1 MQFRRFI
8 VCLLACLAS
17 SGCQVMGTNPYSGQP
32 GFAEAG
38 PAPENTVCKN
48 LLAEPVPPDATRLQ
62 ADALRLLSWNIKKGS
77 LQDSMQDL
85 RRMSMDM
92 DLVLI
97 QEAAA
102 SMESEMQRPGF
113 WSFAPGFHS
122 SLGLTGVATYSRVAP
137 TARCNLTAYEPWL
150 GTPKATSITRY
161 PLNGRTE
168 SLVVVNIH
176 MINFTLGWEAF
187 TQQLATVVDLLKSHR
202 GPIIFSGDFNTWNDG
217 RQRVV
222 TEMMAQLKLQ
232 PVVFAKDVR
241 SRVLGAPLDHVYVSG
256 LSVEQADAYVVKSS
270 DHNPII
276 VSLRG
281 NL

>member
-1 MQFRRFI
+1 MTIKIRV
-8 VCLLACLAS
+8 VCCLSIGLALA
-17 SGCQVMGTNPYSGQP
+17 GCQLIGGTSVS
-32 GFAEAG
+32 
-38 PAPENTVCKN
+38 APTHAADTQQAACQSM
-48 LLAEPVPPDATRLQ
+48 LAERERPGVAGLDLES
-62 ADALRLLSWNIKKGS
+62 LRLLSWNIKKGS
-77 LQDSMQDL
+77 LRNSQQDL
-85 RRMSMDM
+85 HRYARDM

-97 QEAAA
+97 QEAEE
-102 SMESEMQRPGF
+102 SMESQMQRQQAGF
-113 WSFAPGFHS
+113 WSFAPGFQS

-161 PLNGRTE
+161 PLKGRSE

-217 RQRVV
+217 RQLVV

-256 LSVEQADAYVVKSS
+256 LSVEQADTYAVKSS
-270 DHNPII
+270 DHNPIV